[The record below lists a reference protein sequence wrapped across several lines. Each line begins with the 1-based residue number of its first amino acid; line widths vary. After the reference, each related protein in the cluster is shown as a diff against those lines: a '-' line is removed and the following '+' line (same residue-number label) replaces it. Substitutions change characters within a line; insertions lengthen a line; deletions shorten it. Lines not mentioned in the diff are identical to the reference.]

1 MLDETAACQEKSSVH
16 SSKRGGSLI
25 THQIGWYL
33 PHPVGKKWY
42 FSKHFYESLLFLALL
57 PKENHHIFVSACV
70 PDGKFTSSGQL
81 HLTEKWSSGRLQ
93 IWAGGT
99 AHHQH
104 MGSLQ
109 LPGIWA
115 QSAEGSRSDVQ
126 MWLHICSPASRKLWV
141 FHVNNHQRPAGL
153 TASVLTVI
161 WKLSPAISRADT
173 FTNPPL
179 KPSSK
184 SNWEKYIYQ

>member
-93 IWAGGT
+93 IRAGGT
-99 AHHQH
+99 GQVLIISTWAHCSSLGSEHRVQKAHSLTCRCDCTSAPQH
-104 MGSLQ
+104 PESCEFSM
-109 LPGIWA
+109 
-115 QSAEGSRSDVQ
+115 
-126 MWLHICSPASRKLWV
+126 
-141 FHVNNHQRPAGL
+141 
-153 TASVLTVI
+153 
-161 WKLSPAISRADT
+161 
-173 FTNPPL
+173 
-179 KPSSK
+179 
-184 SNWEKYIYQ
+184 